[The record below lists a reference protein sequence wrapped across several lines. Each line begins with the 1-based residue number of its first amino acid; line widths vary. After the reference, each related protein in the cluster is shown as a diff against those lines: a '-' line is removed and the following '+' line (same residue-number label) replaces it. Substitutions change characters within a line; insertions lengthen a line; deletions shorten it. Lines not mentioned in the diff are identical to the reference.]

1 MAGNDVITIETVR
14 RRLDAMRREVER
26 ERRESLSALVAD
38 RDCPWPATLLFHRHS
53 ALGPHWAPGMTVE
66 ETERHTQTL
75 DYARFPGL
83 PRIDLPRAVASTALL
98 SDVLRTRRS
107 RRDYDY
113 SPLPLVS
120 TATLLQL
127 ACGVTADESP
137 PKRAAPS
144 GGALY
149 PVETYVL
156 ALDVC
161 GLDAG
166 VFHYS
171 PLAHALTRLRPLQGT
186 RDLTSF
192 LPPGLTG
199 NHIPLVVVLT
209 ARFARTAKKY
219 VERGYRFAL
228 LEAGH
233 IGQNLSLVAESL
245 GLGST
250 CLGGFW
256 DDPANELLGLDPDEE
271 AAIYM
276 VMVGH
281 PIGA

>member
-1 MAGNDVITIETVR
+1 
-14 RRLDAMRREVER
+14 
-26 ERRESLSALVAD
+26 
-38 RDCPWPATLLFHRHS
+38 
-53 ALGPHWAPGMTVE
+53 MTVE

-75 DYARFPGL
+75 DYASFPGR
-83 PRIDLPRAVASTALL
+83 PRIDLPKASNPSALL

-107 RRDYDY
+107 RRDYDDR
-113 SPLPLVS
+113 SLPLAS
-120 TATLLQL
+120 AATLLQL
-127 ACGVTADESP
+127 SCGVTAYESP
-137 PKRAAPS
+137 PRRAAPS

-149 PVETYVL
+149 PVETYLLTLNVS
-156 ALDVC
+156 

-171 PLAHALTRLRPLQGT
+171 PLAHTLTHLRSLQGT
-186 RDLTSF
+186 EDLASF
-192 LPPGLTG
+192 LPPALIESP
-199 NHIPLVVVLT
+199 IPLVVVLT
-209 ARFARTAKKY
+209 TRFARTAKKY

-256 DDPANELLGLDPDEE
+256 DDPANELLGLDPDDE

-276 VMVGH
+276 VMVGN
-281 PIGA
+281 PIRA